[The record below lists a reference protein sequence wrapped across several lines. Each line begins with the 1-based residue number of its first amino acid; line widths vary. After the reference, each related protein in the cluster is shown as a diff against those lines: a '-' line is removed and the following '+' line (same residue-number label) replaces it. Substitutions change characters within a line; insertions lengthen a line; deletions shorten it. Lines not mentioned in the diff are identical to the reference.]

1 MEKIALSHGVEWV
14 AVATFGVSSFHGIV
28 DSSLRW
34 SQVGP
39 TQDGHRDKR
48 LDIGIRELMGYGLMR
63 NAVALPGGV
72 IGNTWAFGAH
82 VPGSS
87 PGRVGL
93 NREAFLVKR
102 QTSYT

>member
-1 MEKIALSHGVEWV
+1 M
-14 AVATFGVSSFHGIV
+14 V
-28 DSSLRW
+28 DSSLRR

-48 LDIGIRELMGYGLMR
+48 LDNGIKELMGYGLMR
-63 NAVALPGGV
+63 FAVVLPGGV

-87 PGRVGL
+87 PGRVGF
-93 NREAFLVKR
+93 NRLLEK
-102 QTSYT
+102 

>member
-1 MEKIALSHGVEWV
+1 M
-14 AVATFGVSSFHGIV
+14 V
-28 DSSLRW
+28 DSSLRR

-48 LDIGIRELMGYGLMR
+48 LDSGIKELIGYGLMR
-63 NAVALPGGV
+63 IAVVLPGGV

-87 PGRVGL
+87 PGRVDL
-93 NREAFLVKR
+93 ELIID
-102 QTSYT
+102 

>member
-1 MEKIALSHGVEWV
+1 M
-14 AVATFGVSSFHGIV
+14 V

-48 LDIGIRELMGYGLMR
+48 LDSGIKELMGYGLMR
-63 NAVALPGGV
+63 FAVVLLVPVVTRVQVPGGV

-87 PGRVGL
+87 PGRVVLIIDYLG
-93 NREAFLVKR
+93 KR
-102 QTSYT
+102 QEE